1 MPHVRMLVSYPGDE
15 HPSGSVIELEA
26 SQASQLVTEGRA
38 EYVRELDI
46 ERAIPLQPIEVTTT
60 RRARRR
66 RK

>member
-1 MPHVRMLVSYPGDE
+1 MLQIRMLVSYPGDP
-15 HPSGSVIELEA
+15 HPSGSVVELEA

-38 EYVRELDI
+38 EYVREPDI
-46 ERAIPLQPIEVTTT
+46 ERAIPLQPEATT

>member
-1 MPHVRMLVSYPGDE
+1 MLVSYPGDE

-38 EYVRELDI
+38 EYVREPDI
-46 ERAIPLQPIEVTTT
+46 ERAIPLQPEATTT